1 MGYLII
7 TFRNLLWMLLSLTG
21 VLAIIAAVISP
32 NWNIAYD
39 GYNAKQ
45 VNNSIGRKNPT
56 IGLYS
61 RCSRQ
66 TLSRNVTRWSC
77 RRYIQSLD
85 DLPSD
90 FWKASL
96 VFMVLGATIAS
107 ISVIMA
113 ITAFCVQKIGKKSLI
128 SVVGVIQAFAGIF
141 YFPFMKFSLV
151 FLLTVV
157 IFFLGL
163 FLMVGVVLWPAGW
176 GSENELFKKY
186 CYKIAD
192 DENKPYA
199 FRLGDCTFGW
209 AFYSAIGGT
218 LMIFACAIFSVHAE
232 RSTSSDKVQDE
243 IWKGK
248 KVICLP

>member
-39 GYNAKQ
+39 GYNTKQ

-96 VFMVLGATIAS
+96 VFMVIGATIAS

-128 SVVGVIQAFAGIF
+128 SVVGVIQAFAG
-141 YFPFMKFSLV
+141 
-151 FLLTVV
+151 
-157 IFFLGL
+157 L

-176 GSENELFKKY
+176 GNENELFKKY

-218 LMIFACAIFSVHAE
+218 LMIFACAIFSVYAE